1 MLCIIYL
8 VLSVTLISLHKNK
21 TELIIFAYGIVIGL
35 FVEVLGTKV
44 SGYESFGQPDFLG
57 IPVWLPVAWGYGF
70 VAMKRIGAILDSS
83 RVN

>member
-1 MLCIIYL
+1 LLCIIYL